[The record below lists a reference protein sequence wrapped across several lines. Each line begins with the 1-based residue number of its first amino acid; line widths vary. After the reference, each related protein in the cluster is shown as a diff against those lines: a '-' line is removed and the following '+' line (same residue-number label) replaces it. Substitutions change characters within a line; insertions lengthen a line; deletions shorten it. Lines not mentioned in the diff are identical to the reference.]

1 VPWDVVLRVAI
12 ALVAAVLLY
21 LLAVKV
27 VRTMMAP
34 PPPDE
39 PDMTK
44 VEPVDFRYRCMVC
57 GTEVTMTG
65 SPDVD
70 APDAPRHCRE
80 DMTLLGADAKR

>member
-1 VPWDVVLRVAI
+1 MPEFVRVLI
-12 ALVAAVLLY
+12 AVAAVVVLY
-21 LLAVKV
+21 LVAVKV

-39 PDMTK
+39 PDMSK

-65 SPDVD
+65 SPDAE

-80 DMTLLGADAKR
+80 DMQLLGVDAPT

>member
-1 VPWDVVLRVAI
+1 MDWAVRVLI
-12 ALVAAVLLY
+12 ALVACVLIY
-21 LLAVKV
+21 LLAVRII
-27 VRTMMAP
+27 RTMMAP

-39 PDMTK
+39 PDMSK

-65 SPDVD
+65 SPDAA

-80 DMTLLGADAKR
+80 DMRLLGVDAPT

>member
-1 VPWDVVLRVAI
+1 MPLWVAI
-12 ALVAAVLLY
+12 PIAVTAALLLY
-21 LLAVKV
+21 LLAVKI

-44 VEPVDFRYRCMVC
+44 VEPVDLRYRCMVC

-65 SPDVD
+65 SPDAD

-80 DMTLLGADAKR
+80 DMTLLGVDASH

>member
-1 VPWDVVLRVAI
+1 MLDVAIRALI

-21 LLAVKV
+21 LLAVRL

-39 PDMTK
+39 PDMAR
-44 VEPVDFRYRCMVC
+44 VEPVDLRYRCMVC

-65 SPDVD
+65 SPDAE
-70 APDAPRHCRE
+70 APAAPRHCRE
-80 DMTLLGADAKR
+80 DMTLLGVDAPR

>member
-1 VPWDVVLRVAI
+1 VPWDVVVRVLI
-12 ALVAAVLLY
+12 ALAAAVGLY
-21 LLAVKV
+21 LLAVKI

-39 PDMTK
+39 PDMSR
-44 VEPVDFRYRCMVC
+44 VEPVDFHYRCMVC

-65 SPDVD
+65 SPDAD

-80 DMTLLGADAKR
+80 DMHLLGADAAH

>member
-1 VPWDVVLRVAI
+1 MDWAVRVLI
-12 ALVAAVLLY
+12 ALVACVLLY
-21 LLAVKV
+21 LLAVRII
-27 VRTMMAP
+27 RTMMAP

-39 PDMTK
+39 PDMSK

-65 SPDVD
+65 SPDAA

-80 DMTLLGADAKR
+80 DMRLLGVDAPT